1 MMSAATIKPIGRLQR
16 DQVLDQTRFFIRCAE
31 DSYKQKFPAVDV
43 EFDLSGRTAGM
54 YKVVGRH
61 RCIRYN
67 PWIFAKYFNENL
79 TGTVPHE
86 VAHFAIDQVYG
97 LGKVKPHGVEW
108 QALMA
113 AFGADPGVTF
123 DLDLSGI
130 PQRRQHRH
138 RYCCPCQVHEVS
150 STRHNRV
157 QGGRAVYHCLNC
169 RGRLVFTRDS

>member
-1 MMSAATIKPIGRLQR
+1 MVEPIGQSQR
-16 DQVLDQTRFFIRCAE
+16 AKVLEQTQFFIDCAE
-31 DSYKQKFPAVDV
+31 DIYRVKFPSVSVA
-43 EFDLSGRTAGM
+43 FDLSGRTAGM
-54 YKVVGRH
+54 YKVVGRQ

-67 PWIFAKYFNENL
+67 PWIFAKYFDESF

-97 LGKVKPHGVEW
+97 LCRVKPHGMEW

-130 PQRRQHRH
+130 PQRQQLRH
-138 RYCCPCQVHEVS
+138 RYFCPCQLHEVS
-150 STRHNRV
+150 TTRHNRMV
-157 QGGRAVYHCLNC
+157 RGKAIYHCMRC
-169 RGRLVFTRDS
+169 RGKLVSAA